1 MATDSD
7 VFDRLATVWCGIA
20 RPPHDDVVA
29 CQRTLNE
36 ARPTLNTN
44 AFFGASRGDL
54 GFGDQEEL
62 SAGEDL
68 VYLPGRIY
76 ETRFNASLVDRHPE
90 TDVLRPLMEMSGPE
104 APAKRSDLRRVCA
117 RTPAVRTQRLPL
129 PLCWLRR

>member
-7 VFDRLATVWCGIA
+7 VFDRLATVWRGIA
-20 RPPHDDVVA
+20 RLPSDDGVA

-36 ARPTLNTN
+36 ARPALDTN

-76 ETRFNASLVDRHPE
+76 ETRFTALIV
-90 TDVLRPLMEMSGPE
+90 
-104 APAKRSDLRRVCA
+104 A
-117 RTPAVRTQRLPL
+117 
-129 PLCWLRR
+129 